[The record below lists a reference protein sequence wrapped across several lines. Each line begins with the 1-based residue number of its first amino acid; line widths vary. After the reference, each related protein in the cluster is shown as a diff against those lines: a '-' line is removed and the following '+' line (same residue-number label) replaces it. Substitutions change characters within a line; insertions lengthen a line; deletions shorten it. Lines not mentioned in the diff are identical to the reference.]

1 MADHFVRDIFL
12 TTFISLH
19 MRTSMAS
26 LKDVPES
33 GTLTEG
39 VWIECTADSSSSAV
53 NSILSDTVNQ
63 YLNQA
68 LESKVR
74 VLVILLGL
82 IIVVLEITLVIFI
95 HLNIFAWITMC
106 RACSRP

>member
-1 MADHFVRDIFL
+1 
-12 TTFISLH
+12 
-19 MRTSMAS
+19 MAS

-33 GTLTEG
+33 GTLTGG

-53 NSILSDTVNQ
+53 N
-63 YLNQA
+63 LNQA

-82 IIVVLEITLVIFI
+82 IIVVLVITLVVFI
-95 HLNIFAWITMC
+95 HLNIFAWITMY
-106 RACSRP
+106 RAC